1 MKGTTTVTIPR
12 RRRFAGLLLIPLL
25 ALAIAGCTDSD
36 DDADDDTETTAE
48 TAPEGSGDQDDGDSC
63 VPVGE
68 APDAED
74 DGDDTVAPPEEAAAE
89 FSFRALDAGG
99 PLTKAALE
107 SDDIQIGL
115 LFSSDGAI
123 AANEWVALEDD
134 LNLQPADNFVP
145 AIRDDACND
154 EIVAVLDAVNA
165 ELSVEDVQTLVAS
178 VSIDGDNP
186 EDVAGTWLE
195 DKGLPGDLTAEGEVT
210 VGSANFAESSITA
223 QIYGQALASA
233 GVEVDY
239 QADIGARDVYWAA
252 LEEGEIDL
260 VPEFTGTLLAFLDGE
275 ADPSPDLAV
284 TLAAVREAAAGRGI
298 SLTEPAEADSVNTFV
313 VTGETAEEYDL
324 STVSDL
330 ASVPDSL
337 VLGGPPECPERP
349 YCLIGL
355 QESYGL
361 RFAA

>member
-1 MKGTTTVTIPR
+1 VTTTR

-25 ALAIAGCTDSD
+25 ALAVAGCTDSD
-36 DDADDDTETTAE
+36 DGDEEGSGETTAE
-48 TAPEGSGDQDDGDSC
+48 TAPEATDGEAEGDSC
-63 VPVGE
+63 VPAGE
-68 APDAED
+68 APEAEE
-74 DGDDTVAPPEEAAAE
+74 GDDAAAEPEPAAAE

-107 SDDIQIGL
+107 NGDIQIGL

-134 LNLQPADNFVP
+134 ADLQPADNFVP

-165 ELSVEDVQTLVAS
+165 ELTVEDMQAAVAA

-186 EDVAGTWLE
+186 EDVAGAWLE
-195 DKGLPGDLTAEGEVT
+195 EKGLPGDLTAEGSLT
-210 VGSANFAESSITA
+210 VGSANFAESSIAA

-233 GVEVDY
+233 GVDVDY

-252 LEEGEIDL
+252 LESGEIDL
-260 VPEFTGTLLAFLDGE
+260 VPEFTGTLLAFLDGDAE
-275 ADPSPDLAV
+275 PSPDLET
-284 TLAAVREAAAGRGI
+284 TLAEVRTAAAERGI

-313 VTGETAEEYDL
+313 VTAETAEQYDL
-324 STVSDL
+324 ASVSDL

-355 QESYGL
+355 QETYGL
-361 RFAA
+361 SFEG